1 MVEYVVLSYDPGNNM
16 LSNLFIKNF
25 AIIDELNIDFKSG
38 LNLVTGETGAG
49 KSIIVNAVKLLL
61 GGKFSKELFR
71 TGEDRTTIEGLF
83 KNGDKDLFVRR
94 VFLSNGTS
102 RTFLN
107 DEPSSLEKVKNI
119 TKFMVDLHGQHEQQR
134 LMDPAQ
140 HIDYLDSWGS
150 YQQELI
156 ELCQLY
162 STMETIIKKIRILKA
177 KEKKTYEKKELYEF
191 QLQEISSFNLSI
203 EDELKL
209 QDTFKVITNAN
220 TLQEA
225 MTTILQLADE
235 NDHSIHD
242 SLSQIEKILHRS
254 IKIDSSLES
263 YSPRIDQLIIETE
276 DIVSELTQYV
286 NSLSSNEQLMED
298 INQKISYVEMLKRK
312 YGGSFEKVI
321 EHREFL
327 RGWLQEKD
335 SYTNE
340 IKLLE
345 EKLVITRQ
353 QYLEAAHFISQSR
366 KTTAI
371 LFEGE
376 IIRILS
382 MMDMKNTIFTVNFI
396 PLSENQFSA
405 IGIDSCQFF
414 ISTNIGEDVKP
425 LNKVVSGGEISRI
438 MLAIKIALQGKDK
451 TSSLIFDEV
460 DTGISGATAEKIGDM
475 IYQLSSHQQIICITH
490 LPQIASKGNY
500 HLRVYK
506 GDSKGTTSTKIQLL
520 NFDERILEIAGLI
533 SGKTITDSGKQQAI
547 KLLEESHG

>member
-1 MVEYVVLSYDPGNNM
+1 M

-134 LMDPAQ
+134 LLDPAQ

-162 STMETIIKKIRILKA
+162 STMETIIKKIRTLKA

-242 SLSQIEKILHRS
+242 SLSQIEKILNRS
-254 IKIDSSLES
+254 IKIDSNLES
-263 YSPRIDQLIIETE
+263 YSTRIDQLIIEIE

-327 RGWLQEKD
+327 REWLQEKD
-335 SYTNE
+335 NYTNE

-345 EKLVITRQ
+345 EKLVITRH
-353 QYLEAAHFISQSR
+353 QYLEAALFISQSR

-405 IGIDSCQFF
+405 LGIDSCQFF

-425 LNKVVSGGEISRI
+425 LSKVVSGGEISRI

-460 DTGISGATAEKIGDM
+460 DTGISGATAEKIGEM

-490 LPQIASKGNY
+490 LPQIASKGDY

-506 GDSKGTTSTKIQLL
+506 GDSKGTTSTKIQSL
-520 NFDERILEIAGLI
+520 NFEERILEIAGLI